1 MICLIGE
8 EDSKRTIYMKKAA
21 ETEKIPIEFL
31 PWSKLN
37 KPSGAR
43 QLEGAVI
50 KIDPPSFQ
58 TACFD
63 VMKNQLEQYQRQLQN
78 LQKINCGFLNS
89 PEVIQLLLDKRETKR
104 QLQEKNI
111 SVTRMFSEKINH
123 VEELLD
129 SMKKKRCHSI
139 FIKPRFFSGAAG
151 VTAFRMHP
159 ANGRMKLYTS
169 SRLEKGQLVNTKK
182 ILFLEEDREI
192 KDLLEALL
200 SMDCIVE
207 RWHPKAEFQGKSFDL
222 RVVYQ
227 FGHVVH
233 MVVRQSSGPIT
244 NLHLNNQAMDIKE
257 LGLSLQQRIQIEE
270 LCQQSEKAFEGFNMA
285 GIDIMLEKGSIR
297 PLIIEMNGQ
306 GDLIY
311 QDIFGENRIYGEQI
325 RKLQEKEGELL
336 K

>member
-1 MICLIGE
+1 
-8 EDSKRTIYMKKAA
+8 
-21 ETEKIPIEFL
+21 
-31 PWSKLN
+31 
-37 KPSGAR
+37 
-43 QLEGAVI
+43 
-50 KIDPPSFQ
+50 
-58 TACFD
+58 
-63 VMKNQLEQYQRQLQN
+63 
-78 LQKINCGFLNS
+78 
-89 PEVIQLLLDKRETKR
+89 
-104 QLQEKNI
+104 
-111 SVTRMFSEKINH
+111 
-123 VEELLD
+123 
-129 SMKKKRCHSI
+129 
-139 FIKPRFFSGAAG
+139 
-151 VTAFRMHP
+151 
-159 ANGRMKLYTS
+159 
-169 SRLEKGQLVNTKK
+169 
-182 ILFLEEDREI
+182 
-192 KDLLEALL
+192 
-200 SMDCIVE
+200 MDCIVE